1 MSAGTRF
8 LTFRLPAFLY
18 MALIFYL
25 SSGPVTLPFVKQ
37 IPDYYL
43 HSLGYSALYV
53 LVFWALHE
61 GLRPSGKY
69 GGYWLPLLVTV
80 FYGASDEYHQGFV
93 PTRDASY
100 GDLLAD
106 GVGGMI
112 GIAWV
117 ALADR
122 LIRLIPRL
130 RPGRSH

>member
-8 LTFRLPAFLY
+8 LVFRLPAFLY

-25 SSGPVTLPFVKQ
+25 SSGPITFSVVKQ

-43 HSLGYSALYV
+43 HSIGYSVLYV
-53 LVFWALHE
+53 LVFWGLNE
-61 GLRPSGKY
+61 GVRPRGRY

-80 FYGASDEYHQGFV
+80 LYGASDEYHQGFV
-93 PTRDASY
+93 PSREASY

-106 GVGGMI
+106 SVGGLI

-122 LIRLIPRL
+122 LIPRF